1 MEQKPLVL
9 TAGSQRIV
17 LDPRAG
23 GRATSW
29 QVRGMELLHV
39 QGPHAVE
46 HGMYAMA
53 PWAGRLRG
61 NAVVTDHGAV
71 DLPVT
76 YGAWALHGTVLD
88 RPARVERVYQEGD
101 RAEAV
106 LVSDT
111 HAEWPWPMTVRMRWV
126 LEPERLTTRIEVEAP
141 AEPFPVTVGWHP
153 WFRRRLQD
161 VGPDTDARVTMDAVA
176 MLMRDDSGLPALSAD
191 VIPDGP
197 FDDAFL
203 VPSGRARIEWRG
215 EVAID
220 IESEGRWFVL
230 YDERDE
236 CVCLEPQSGPPDGLV
251 GHPWHDVALA
261 KPGAPVAQGVTWWVR
276 DLRED
281 RG

>member
-1 MEQKPLVL
+1 MDQQPLVL
-9 TAGSQRIV
+9 TSGSQRIV

-29 QVRGMELLHV
+29 QVRGVELLHV
-39 QGPHAVE
+39 QGHHAVE

-61 NAVVTDHGAV
+61 NAVATDEGAV
-71 DLPVT
+71 GLPAT
-76 YGAWALHGTVLD
+76 YGAWAIHGTVLD
-88 RPARVERVYQEGD
+88 RPARVEQASLDGQ
-101 RAEAV
+101 RAEVV

-126 LEPERLTTRIEVEAP
+126 LEPDRLTTWIEVHAP

-153 WFRRRLQD
+153 WFRRRLAD
-161 VGPDTDARVTMDAVA
+161 AGPGADARVTMEAVA
-176 MLMRDDSGLPALSAD
+176 MLVRDDSGLPAMSAD

-203 VPSGRARIEWRG
+203 VPSGHARIEWPS
-215 EVAID
+215 EIAID
-220 IESEGRWFVL
+220 IESDGRWFVL
-230 YDERDE
+230 FDERDE

-251 GHPWHDVALA
+251 GHPWHEPVLA
-261 KPGAPVAQGVTWWVR
+261 RPGAPVAQAVTWQVR